1 VSLQLLFKGDI
12 MSETSDNINSIFFF
26 VEEARWQEGLI
37 HLSECWL
44 SVRGS
49 KEPRLIAA
57 IGRILINC
65 GYPEWA
71 QNWLFERLLYFPR
84 NGEILRWLIDAA
96 AEIRDH
102 DAIIPLGE
110 IHEEVKKI
118 SIVPNVHLMNA
129 LLATNKDE
137 RFLEVYNRQK
147 SENMSVKGHR
157 LYCQYLFY
165 GLQDFDKSVK
175 VLETL
180 SEKTSSWTDFASH
193 LALSYNQLSEPD
205 AAIKAIDR
213 PLNMGEA
220 NACFTAY
227 EILRES
233 NPTEALRYVNRSL
246 KKYGYAPLH
255 NSWKENNFKLEN
267 LNCGTLPFSDDERL
281 VTVLMTVH
289 QMNPM
294 FETAVSSILNQT
306 HKNLELILIDD
317 CSSDTDHQMYKE
329 IISHD
334 PRVQIIKI
342 LQNSGTY
349 VARNKGL
356 EVTKG
361 TFTLFM
367 DSDDWTHP
375 QRIEKALERLDSNPE
390 AVVAVDSYVRLNE
403 SGHLA
408 MIGTYFVR
416 KCMLG
421 LWRTDIV
428 RDILGGF
435 DTVRISADSELLERA
450 QLIYGRVGINHVP
463 VGAYVAYYHDESL
476 TGGGRFGFGWRG
488 IVGQRAKYAGA
499 FRTWH
504 RRMGQD
510 LVGFNMSKCLQSN
523 QPFSLPQGFH
533 RHGNLPLPISKLPN
547 WLEIIKSDCTSSLLS
562 RFFKVPNRISSSDE
576 AKVSVCMA
584 TFPERFATVGRTV
597 ETLLN
602 QTQMPDEI
610 HIWVN
615 ESELPP
621 PLPDDGRIVIHL
633 AKDNNLTDIGKFAAA
648 DLAPE
653 GIIILADDD
662 LKYPQDYVETMI
674 REVNRFSGEL
684 CIGLH
689 GVVFPIG
696 VKINEINDYF
706 TQRRVHLYSRG
717 SSSHIPCH
725 VMGTGTM
732 AYDKRKVQFDH
743 TQWDHNRMVDL
754 HVGVTCQKMGVGI
767 ISIPRPTNW
776 LTAFELE
783 EDDVSIW
790 ESVKID
796 EKLQFQMMEVL
807 GRVNDWTYF
816 LHDDTRVTDRNLLKS
831 VKNQISNANGHTE
844 IQVQDSYTVSKRW
857 KQKGR
862 VLSFTAVKR
871 SINFEMPIGW
881 RIEDTHPD
889 LFRLTH
895 YLLMSPFEKNILDG
909 WNPSRENGFRAALS
923 YSAGIDSHAC
933 LSLMPKNT
941 LVMYHERSGFKSA
954 LEHVNAVVMLED
966 LKEKG
971 HPVIRVKS
979 NHEQIRLDYGKSVGF
994 SSDFGVGAMII
1005 LLADFYSINGV
1016 AYGMPLENSY
1026 LFHGHEGRDFERSWY
1041 WEHHRTIFKKAGLD
1055 LILPT
1060 AGISELI
1067 NLKISEQTEN
1077 GRFAQSCLRSKIRGE
1092 VCGICWKCF
1101 RKNSLRGEP
1110 VNLSKEV
1117 ISFLGKQPLKQAAS
1131 TIYAIQKV
1139 PLLSQDLIER
1149 FPHLEEVLDLNVDWL
1164 NRYHPKAPN
1173 FMPKYMRTQYIKKL
1187 NEVSEPMSN
1196 DEVNRLQNLV
1206 IYNQKE
1212 E

>member
-1 VSLQLLFKGDI
+1 
-12 MSETSDNINSIFFF
+12 MSETSDNINAIFSLA
-26 VEEARWQEGLI
+26 EGARWQEGLI

-44 SVRGS
+44 FVRGS

-71 QNWLFERLLYFPR
+71 QNWLFERSLYFPR
-84 NGEILRWLIDAA
+84 DGEILRWLIDAA

-102 DAIIPLGE
+102 DTIIPLGE
-110 IHEEVKKI
+110 IHEEVKKT
-118 SIVPNVHLMNA
+118 SIIPNIHLMNA
-129 LLATNKDE
+129 LLATKKDE

-157 LYCQYLFY
+157 LYSQYLFY
-165 GLQDFDKSVK
+165 GLQDFNKSVK
-175 VLETL
+175 VLESLT
-180 SEKTSSWTDFASH
+180 EETSRWTDFASH
-193 LALSYNQLSEPD
+193 LALSYNQIGERD

-213 PLNMGEA
+213 PLHLGEA

-227 EILRES
+227 EILREC
-233 NPTEALRYVNRSL
+233 NPKDALRYINRSL

-255 NSWKENNFKLEN
+255 NSWQENNFRLEN
-267 LNCGTLPFSDDERL
+267 LNCGTLPFSTDERL

-294 FETAVSSILNQT
+294 FETAVNSILNQT
-306 HKNLELILIDD
+306 HRSIELIIIDD
-317 CSSDTDHQMYKE
+317 CSSDIDHKTYLQKT
-329 IISHD
+329 SHD
-334 PRVQIIKI
+334 HRVKIIK
-342 LQNSGTY
+342 LRQNSGTY
-349 VARNKGL
+349 VARNEGL
-356 EVTKG
+356 KITKG
-361 TFTLFM
+361 KFTLFM

-375 QRIEKALERLDSNPE
+375 QRIEKALERLDLNPE

-421 LWRTDIV
+421 LWKTDIV
-428 RDILGGF
+428 RDVLGGF

-450 QLIYGRVGINHVP
+450 QLIYGRLGINHVP

-504 RRMGQD
+504 RRMSQD
-510 LVGFNMSKCLQSN
+510 IVGFNMSKCLESN
-523 QPFSLPQGFH
+523 QPFSLPKGFH
-533 RHGNLPLPISKLPN
+533 RDGNVALPISKLPN
-547 WLEIIKSDCTSSLLS
+547 WLEVIKPDCTTSLLS
-562 RFFKVPNRISSSDE
+562 RFFKIPYPALSTD
-576 AKVSVCMA
+576 AHKVSVCLA
-584 TFPERFATVGRTV
+584 TFPGRFATVGRTV
-597 ETLLN
+597 ETLLD
-602 QTQMPDEI
+602 QTEIPDEI

-615 ESELPP
+615 ESEFAP
-621 PLPDDGRIVIHL
+621 PLPDDDRIVVHL

-648 DLAPE
+648 DLAPD

-662 LKYPQDYVETMI
+662 LKYPRDYVETMVK
-674 REVNRFSGEL
+674 EVNRFNGEL
-684 CIGLH
+684 CVGLH
-689 GVVFPIG
+689 GVVFPLG
-696 VKINEINDYF
+696 TEINEIDDYF
-706 TQRRVHLYSRG
+706 SQRRVHLYSRG
-717 SSSHIPCH
+717 SSSHTPCH
-725 VMGTGTM
+725 VIGTGTM
-732 AYDKRKVQFDH
+732 AYDKRKVQFDY
-743 TQWDHNRMVDL
+743 TQWDYNRMVDL
-754 HVGVTCQKMGVGI
+754 HVGVTCQKLGVGI
-767 ISIPRPTNW
+767 ISIPRSTNW
-776 LTAFELE
+776 LTSFELE

-790 ESVKID
+790 ESVKKD
-796 EKLQFQMMEVL
+796 ERLQSQMMEVL
-807 GRVNDWTYF
+807 GRVHDWAYT
-816 LHDDTRVTDRNLLKS
+816 LHDGTRVADRNLLKS
-831 VKNQISNANGHTE
+831 LRNNNFKTIDNTQILAK
-844 IQVQDSYTVSKRW
+844 DSYNVGKRW
-857 KQKGR
+857 KQTGR

-881 RIEDTHPD
+881 RIENTHQD

-895 YLLMSPFEKNILDG
+895 YLLMSPWEKNILDG
-909 WNPSRENGFRAALS
+909 WKPTRRNGFRAALS
-923 YSAGIDSHAC
+923 YSAGVDSHAC

-954 LEHVNAVVMLED
+954 LEHVNAVTMLDD

-979 NHEQIRLDYGKSVGF
+979 NHEQIRLDYGKGVGF
-994 SSDFGVGAMII
+994 STDFAVGAMTI
-1005 LLADFYSINGV
+1005 LLADFYSINGI
-1016 AYGMPLENSY
+1016 AFGMPLENSY

-1041 WEHHRTIFKKAGLD
+1041 WIHHQTVFQKAGLD

-1060 AGISELI
+1060 AGVSELI

-1077 GRFAQSCLRSKIRGE
+1077 GRLAQSCLRSKIRGE
-1092 VCGICWKCF
+1092 VCGACWKCF

-1110 VNLSKEV
+1110 VKLSKEV
-1117 ISFLGKQPLKQAAS
+1117 VSFLGKQPLKQAAS

-1139 PLLSQDLIER
+1139 PGLSQNLIER
-1149 FPHLEEVLDLNVDWL
+1149 YPHLEEVLDLNVDWL

-1173 FMPKYMRTQYIKKL
+1173 FIPKYMRAQYLQKL
-1187 NEVSEPMSN
+1187 DSVSGPMSK
-1196 DEVNRLQNLV
+1196 DEVNRLQNLA
-1206 IYNQKE
+1206 IYSQKE